1 MRVAGRL
8 RYISSHQRL
17 NCDEGNVMKLLT
29 SGLVVVLASGYAL
42 TAAACDNPA
51 AVAIPD
57 GKSSTM
63 DQMLA
68 AQAQVKAYQAA
79 MTTFLACI
87 DSELEA
93 QGEQAPADFKSLMV
107 ARHNA
112 AVAEMEGVAAAF
124 NDQIKAYRTANP
136 APAAN

>member
-1 MRVAGRL
+1 MR
-8 RYISSHQRL
+8 
-17 NCDEGNVMKLLT
+17 LLT
-29 SGLVVVLASGYAL
+29 ASVVGIIASGYGFA
-42 TAAACDNPA
+42 AAACDNPA
-51 AVAIPD
+51 AIAIPD

-79 MTTFLACI
+79 MTEFLACI
-87 DSELEA
+87 DSELAAE
-93 QGEQAPADFKSLMV
+93 GEQAPEDFKSLMV

-112 AVAEMEGVAAAF
+112 AVSEMEGVAAAF
-124 NDQIKAYRTANP
+124 NDQIKAFRAANP